1 MKKRK
6 QKVRK
11 SVIRR
16 FKITKKGKVLF
27 RGSHV
32 KHLRRKKRKGQVRAQ
47 KVPKQMKGAWKKKI
61 KKLAGR

>member
-32 KHLRRKKRKGQVRAQ
+32 KHIRRKKRKGQVRAQ
-47 KVPKQMKGAWKKKI
+47 KVLQKMTGAWEKKI

>member
-16 FKITKKGKVLF
+16 FKITKNGKVLF

-47 KVPKQMKGAWKKKI
+47 KVPKKMKGAWQKKI
-61 KKLAGR
+61 KRLAGR

>member
-47 KVPKQMKGAWKKKI
+47 KVPKQMEGAWKKKI

>member
-6 QKVRK
+6 QKTRK
-11 SVIRR
+11 SVLRR

-32 KHLRRKKRKGQVRAQ
+32 KHLRRKKKKSQVRAQ
-47 KVPKQMKGAWKKKI
+47 KVPKKMEGAWKKKI
-61 KKLAGR
+61 KKLAGK

>member
-16 FKITKKGKVLF
+16 FKITKNGKVLF